1 MTSKK
6 ISTDTPPATSSVD
19 QSEARAA
26 ATVAASSED
35 TDALASTSLLQSLL
49 EPRFLLNNAPHL
61 RPTTPDGSTGTD
73 NTLTS
78 SPPSETVGVGD
89 SHLNTVI
96 VESQGRVCFIE
107 LTESQAAR
115 IQQEHLYFASSSL
128 IHHQQQ
134 QQGQN
139 LLSQQLAGDGEEGGR
154 SSSSSVGV

>member
-1 MTSKK
+1 MTSKE
-6 ISTDTPPATSSVD
+6 ISTGTPAACSSVNR
-19 QSEARAA
+19 SEARAA
-26 ATVAASSED
+26 AAAAASSDD

-128 IHHQQQ
+128 IHQQQ

-139 LLSQQLAGDGEEGGR
+139 LLSQQLAGDGEEGER
-154 SSSSSVGV
+154 SSCSSVGV